1 MDENAK
7 AQFKWKFYRLTVEL
21 NIIILLIAMSIPVF
35 LIIRSPY
42 TIPIIIGM
50 LALALI
56 LLWDFL
62 GKYRE
67 TKAWL
72 DDIAEKEKEQKEK
85 NESKSPSRQDT
96 GLV

>member
-21 NIIILLIAMSIPVF
+21 NIIVLLIAMSLPVF
-35 LIIRSPY
+35 LIIQSPY
-42 TIPIIIGM
+42 TIPIITGM
-50 LALALI
+50 LALSLI

-72 DDIAEKEKEQKEK
+72 DDIAEKEKEQKEQT
-85 NESKSPSRQDT
+85 ES
-96 GLV
+96 

>member
-21 NIIILLIAMSIPVF
+21 NIIVLLVAMSIPVF
-35 LIIRSPY
+35 LIFQSPY

-50 LALALI
+50 LVIALFLFM
-56 LLWDFL
+56 DFL
-62 GKYRE
+62 KKYQE

-72 DDIAEKEKEQKEK
+72 DDTAEKEKKIN
-85 NESKSPSRQDT
+85 NENE
-96 GLV
+96 L

>member
-21 NIIILLIAMSIPVF
+21 NIIVLLVAMSVPVF
-35 LIIRSPY
+35 LIIHSHY
-42 TIPIIIGM
+42 TVPVITGM

-56 LLWDFL
+56 LSWDFIK
-62 GKYRE
+62 KYQE

-72 DDIAEKEKEQKEK
+72 DDTAGKEKDLKKE
-85 NESKSPSRQDT
+85 NES
-96 GLV
+96 

>member
-21 NIIILLIAMSIPVF
+21 NIIVLLVAMSVPVF
-35 LIIRSPY
+35 LIIHSLY
-42 TIPIIIGM
+42 TVPVITGM

-56 LLWDFL
+56 LSWDFIK
-62 GKYRE
+62 KYQE

-72 DDIAEKEKEQKEK
+72 DDTAGKEKDHKKE
-85 NESKSPSRQDT
+85 NES
-96 GLV
+96 